1 MGVARRDLYLD
12 REDMVTTATESMQLI
27 GILLRYIS
35 KSKAIL
41 MIRDMELEVGDIT
54 ENASL
59 KDSIKMAKEYLE

>member
-1 MGVARRDLYLD
+1 
-12 REDMVTTATESMQLI
+12 MVTTATESMQLI

-41 MIRDMELEVGDIT
+41 MIKDMELEVGDIT
-54 ENASL
+54 ENESL